1 MRHGSGDVIRTGAL
15 VGLLTL
21 VVGCGT
27 CQPGMK
33 AFDVR
38 VEPRLASRPDQP
50 TPNSVE
56 VNLVGVNQRD
66 YARWSSYP
74 VNQYWNPNDPLRR
87 EAQSTGRAH
96 VMVLSADDAKPKVLA
111 RSDPIWSKWRAEG
124 ATHLLV
130 LAFLPGARPGSGRSG
145 GDPQRLIFPLD
156 NCRWKGT
163 DTLDVAVE
171 PSGLTTRSTPQPE
184 K

>member
-1 MRHGSGDVIRTGAL
+1 MRHGSGDVIRTGTL

-21 VVGCGT
+21 VVGCA

-38 VEPRLASRPDQP
+38 VEPRLTSRPDQP
-50 TPNSVE
+50 SPNSVE
-56 VNLVGVNQRD
+56 MNLVGVNQRD
-66 YARWSSYP
+66 YARWSGYA
-74 VNQYWNPNDPLRR
+74 VNQYWSPNDPLRR

-96 VMVLSADDAKPKVLA
+96 VMVLSADDPKPKVLS
-111 RSDPIWSKWRAEG
+111 RSDPIWSKWRTEG
-124 ATHLLV
+124 ATHLFV
-130 LAFLPGARPGSGRSG
+130 LAFLPGARPDGGH

-156 NCRWKGT
+156 NCSWKGV
-163 DTLDVAVE
+163 DTLNVTVE
-171 PSGLTTRSTPQPE
+171 PSGLTTRSVPQPE